1 METQILVSVCLCT
14 YKRPG
19 GLSGILN
26 ALMRQKDLLGPFEII
41 IVDNDAAG
49 SAREIIE
56 EFQNRSDNIPI
67 QYYIEPQQN
76 IALARN
82 RSVKEANGEWLA
94 FIDDDEIPKLEWLS
108 ELVATALHYKADGVF
123 GPVTAALPE
132 ETPHWIYK
140 GKFFE
145 KKSGQHNGDVVT
157 ASATRTSNTLIRSSS
172 MKNRKTLFDP
182 KLGLTGGSDSHLFAD
197 MLACGAYFVWCND
210 AAVTELIPKS
220 RANFSWLMKRWY
232 RNGQIHAERMINEK
246 GKQAYFGLI
255 IWGIGGLG
263 AASLIAPLMLPFG
276 IHRSVNWL
284 RKGALGLSYLMSLT
298 NYRYEPYRNRSQNS

>member
-1 METQILVSVCLCT
+1 METQMLVSVCLCT

-19 GLSGILN
+19 GLNGILN
-26 ALMRQKDLLGPFEII
+26 AFTHQKDLLGPFEII
-41 IVDNDAAG
+41 IVDNDAEG
-49 SAREIIE
+49 SAKEIVE

-67 QYYIEPQQN
+67 KYFIEPQQN

-82 RSVKEANGEWLA
+82 RSVKEASGEWLA
-94 FIDDDEIPKLEWLS
+94 FIDDDEIPKQEWLS

-132 ETPHWIYK
+132 DTHQWIYK

-145 KKSGQHNGDVVT
+145 KKSGQRTGEIVT
-157 ASATRTSNTLIRSSS
+157 ANATRTSNTLIRSSS

-197 MLACGAYFVWCND
+197 MIACGANFVWCND
-210 AAVTELIPKS
+210 ATVTELIPKS
-220 RANFSWLMKRWY
+220 RANFTWLMKRWY

-246 GKQAYFGLI
+246 GKQAYFELI
-255 IWGIGGLG
+255 IWGAGGLIIG
-263 AASLIAPLMLPFG
+263 PLVAFLMLPFG
-276 IHRSVNWL
+276 IHRSVDWL
-284 RKGALGLSYLMSLT
+284 RKSALGLSYLMSLT
-298 NYRYEPYRNRSQNS
+298 NFRYEPYRHRSQNS